1 MKAFKAFIDTLLVML
16 ALSEL
21 WRVLGLRI
29 EGSIQPRTVDDV
41 MIVIFGIIIIFLLEL
56 RNTRSPN

>member
-1 MKAFKAFIDTLLVML
+1 MKALKAFIDTLLVML

-21 WRVLGLRI
+21 WRILELRI

-41 MIVIFGIIIIFLLEL
+41 MIVIFGIIIFLLEL
-56 RNTRSPN
+56 RNTRFSS

>member
-1 MKAFKAFIDTLLVML
+1 MKTLKAFIDTLLVML

-21 WRVLGLRI
+21 WRVLELRI

-41 MIVIFGIIIIFLLEL
+41 MIVIFGIIIFLLEL
-56 RNTRSPN
+56 RNTRSAK

>member
-1 MKAFKAFIDTLLVML
+1 MKALKAFIDTLLVML

-21 WRVLGLRI
+21 WRVLELRI

-41 MIVIFGIIIIFLLEL
+41 MIVIFGIIIFLLEL
-56 RNTRSPN
+56 RNTRSSQ

>member
-1 MKAFKAFIDTLLVML
+1 MKVLKAFIDTLLVML

-21 WRVLGLRI
+21 WRVLELRI

-41 MIVIFGIIIIFLLEL
+41 MIVIFGIIIFLLEL
-56 RNTRSPN
+56 RNTRSSK

>member
-21 WRVLGLRI
+21 WRVLELRI

-41 MIVIFGIIIIFLLEL
+41 MIVIFGIIIFLLEL
-56 RNTRSPN
+56 RNTRSSN

>member
-1 MKAFKAFIDTLLVML
+1 MKALKAFIDTILVML

-21 WRVLGLRI
+21 WRVLELRI

-41 MIVIFGIIIIFLLEL
+41 MIVIFGIIIFLLEL
-56 RNTRSPN
+56 RNTRSSN

>member
-1 MKAFKAFIDTLLVML
+1 MKALKAFIDTLLVML

-21 WRVLGLRI
+21 WRVLELRI

-41 MIVIFGIIIIFLLEL
+41 MIVIFGIIIFLLEL
-56 RNTRSPN
+56 RNTRSSN

>member
-21 WRVLGLRI
+21 WRVLELRI

-41 MIVIFGIIIIFLLEL
+41 MIVIFGIIIFLLEL
-56 RNTRSPN
+56 RNTRSSQ

>member
-1 MKAFKAFIDTLLVML
+1 MKTLKAFIDTLLVML

-21 WRVLGLRI
+21 WRVLELRI

-41 MIVIFGIIIIFLLEL
+41 MIVIFGIIIFLLEL
-56 RNTRSPN
+56 RNTRSSN

>member
-21 WRVLGLRI
+21 WRVLELRI
-29 EGSIQPRTVDDV
+29 EGSAQPRTVDDV
-41 MIVIFGIIIIFLLEL
+41 MIVIFGIIIFLLEL
-56 RNTRSPN
+56 RNTRSSN

>member
-21 WRVLGLRI
+21 WRVLELRI
-29 EGSIQPRTVDDV
+29 EGSVQPRTVDDV
-41 MIVIFGIIIIFLLEL
+41 MIVIFGIIIFLLEL
-56 RNTRSPN
+56 RNTRSSN

>member
-21 WRVLGLRI
+21 WRVLELRI

-41 MIVIFGIIIIFLLEL
+41 MIVIFGVIIFLLEL
-56 RNTRSPN
+56 RNTRSSN